1 MPRQRPPTPAGVALR
16 TLQNEPTRVVR
27 VVSKG
32 PGLAFWVV
40 LVLALAAAAAG
51 GFVVS
56 QMLRDRGAP
65 AWLKKP

>member
-1 MPRQRPPTPAGVALR
+1 M
-16 TLQNEPTRVVR
+16 QNEPTRVVR

-65 AWLKKP
+65 AWL